1 MTVVLA
7 TCRKLPELDKD
18 DQLLYQAMKQAG
30 LPAEIAVWDDPAV
43 DWSRYDLCIIRST
56 WDYVPRRAEYLF
68 WAERVAEKTP
78 LWNSPELL
86 CWNTDKTYLKDLES
100 QGIPIVSTCWLPAG
114 SDASRFQCPEGAP
127 GGDLVWDELV
137 IKPAVSA
144 SGQDTFCIKAS
155 GWGEALPQIQPLLSG
170 RELMVQPF
178 MRTVQTIGEYAFLF
192 FNGRFS
198 HAVLK
203 RPKAGEFRVQEH
215 FGGHNQSIQPTPAQ
229 LQFAQQVMES
239 LPAATLYAR
248 VDAIEDESG
257 QLLVSEVELTEPS
270 MYLSLDA
277 DAPGRFVEAI
287 RQRLAAV

>member
-18 DQLLYQAMKQAG
+18 DQLLYQALKQAG
-30 LPAEIAVWDDPAV
+30 LSVEIAVWDDPVV
-43 DWSRYDLCIIRST
+43 DWSRYAMCVIRST
-56 WDYVPRRAEYLF
+56 WDYVPRRAEYLG
-68 WAERVAEKTP
+68 WAERVAEKTT

-86 CWNTDKTYLKDLES
+86 RWNTDKTYLKDLED
-100 QGIPIVSTCWLPAG
+100 QGLPVVPTGWLPAG
-114 SDASRFQCPEGAP
+114 TDASAFQCPEGS
-127 GGDLVWDELV
+127 LWDELV
-137 IKPAVSA
+137 IKPTISA
-144 SGQDTFCIKAS
+144 SGQDTFRIKAS
-155 GWGEALPQIQPLLSG
+155 GWGEALSQIQPLLSE

-198 HAVLK
+198 HAILK

-215 FGGHNQSIQPTPAQ
+215 FGGNNQPIQPTLAQ
-229 LQFAQQVMES
+229 LQFAQQVMDQ

-248 VDAIEDESG
+248 VDAIEDENG

-270 MYLSLDA
+270 MYLSQDA
-277 DAPGRFVEAI
+277 NAPGRFVEAI
-287 RQRLAAV
+287 RERLVEV